1 MFFTRLGMGMTGPPM
16 HPLKRYLHDVEER
29 VQDFAE
35 RVGAS
40 RQTLYRIIAGVQ
52 APKPLLAR
60 RIVEATGGAVSL
72 AMLYGAGGADVI
84 AMPAAREEAPLDAAR
99 LKLAI
104 AVVVNHLRPEAAPPA
119 APETLDIAAEA
130 AVSTFAALSRLT
142 TRQGSS
148 RLAQALRPV
157 LAEILKESG
166 GLASASALDRGAEL
180 AAELYFQH
188 RSLQRG

>member
-1 MFFTRLGMGMTGPPM
+1 M

-40 RQTLYRIIAGVQ
+40 RQTLYRIIAGAQ

-72 AMLYGAGGADVI
+72 AMLYGEVPGAAEII
-84 AMPAAREEAPLDAAR
+84 AMPTAAEAGALDAGR
-99 LKLAI
+99 LRLAM
-104 AVVVNHLRPEAAPPA
+104 AVVINHLRPHQAAPVS
-119 APETLDIAAEA
+119 PETLDIAAEA
-130 AVSTFAALSRLT
+130 AANTYAALSPLT
-142 TRQGSS
+142 TRQGPS

-157 LAEILKESG
+157 IEEILKESG
-166 GLASASALDRGAEL
+166 GVPALSALDRGAEL

-188 RSLQRG
+188 RSLQRR

>member
-1 MFFTRLGMGMTGPPM
+1 M
-16 HPLKRYLHDVEER
+16 HPLKRYLCNVEER
-29 VQDFAE
+29 IQDFAD
-35 RVGAS
+35 RVGVS
-40 RQTLYRIIAGVQ
+40 RQTLYRIIAGLQ
-52 APKPLLAR
+52 APRPMLAR

-72 AMLYGAGGADVI
+72 AMLYGEDGAAEVAALPAGEVS
-84 AMPAAREEAPLDAAR
+84 APDAAR
-99 LKLAI
+99 LRLAM
-104 AVVVNHLRPEAAPPA
+104 AVVINHLTPQEAPPV
-119 APETLDIAAEA
+119 APENLDIAAEA
-130 AVSTFAALSRLT
+130 AVNTYAALSRLT
-142 TRQGSS
+142 SRRGPA